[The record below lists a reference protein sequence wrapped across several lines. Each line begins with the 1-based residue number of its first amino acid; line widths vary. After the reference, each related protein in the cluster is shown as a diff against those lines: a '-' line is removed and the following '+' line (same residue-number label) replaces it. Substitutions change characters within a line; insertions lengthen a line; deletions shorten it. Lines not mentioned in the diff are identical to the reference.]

1 VPFAAGPQAVLKAAR
16 ELPSP
21 AVLISYNGGQIQRL
35 LEGRLQQVVTLQAP
49 VSWNAA
55 QQWHVFLLR

>member
-1 VPFAAGPQAVLKAAR
+1 VQKAVR

-21 AVLISYNGGQIQRL
+21 AVVISYNGGKVQQL